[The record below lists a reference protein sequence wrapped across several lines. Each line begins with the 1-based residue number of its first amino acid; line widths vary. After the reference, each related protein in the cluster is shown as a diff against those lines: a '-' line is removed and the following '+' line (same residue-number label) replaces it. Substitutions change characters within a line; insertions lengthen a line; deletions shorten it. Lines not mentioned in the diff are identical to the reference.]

1 LNSRYV
7 DEGYSALDVP
17 TSAAVNYVRERQA
30 TLAQRRASEL
40 RASAA
45 NAEAART
52 LLVVDA
58 GCDLPSAWLHLNHV
72 AVVPFYIHVN
82 GEVTRDTLDESPN
95 IAFASERLA
104 EKGLSLHSMPLTPV
118 EIRDHLQ
125 LWMSPQIDH
134 VLQLTFS
141 AARSKAY
148 VSALQA
154 TQSLVLIHNKVRR
167 SIANRGPLRAW
178 VIDSQTGL
186 TGMAIMVAQAVRLRD
201 RGLAA
206 AEIAAALEQF
216 RNNVHTLVVADD
228 LDYLFQMSQRE
239 GAAELP
245 RWKQLFGK
253 LFDLKPVIY
262 VGGNQ
267 AYMVARPR
275 HIEPAFN
282 HAFAIAARHV
292 KLGLSSPYVCV
303 SHAGDP
309 AALLNVPGFVE
320 LGAECRRRQVELITA
335 PMNMTGS
342 LKLGPGAVAVSFASA
357 RYLG

>member
-1 LNSRYV
+1 MSSRYV

-30 TLAQRRASEL
+30 TLAQRRATEL

-45 NAEAART
+45 NMEAART

-58 GCDLPSAWLHLNHV
+58 GCDLPSAWLHLNNV

-82 GEVTRDTLDESPN
+82 GEVLRDTLDEIPN
-95 IAFASERLA
+95 IAFAGERLA
-104 EKGLSLHSMPLTPV
+104 DKSLSLQTMPLSPV

-167 SIANRGPLRAW
+167 SIANRSPLKAW

-186 TGMAIMVAQAVRLRD
+186 TGLAVIAAHAVHLRD
-201 RGLAA
+201 RGVPAA
-206 AEIAAALEQF
+206 DIATALEHF
-216 RNNVHTLVVADD
+216 RGNVHTLLVPNE
-228 LDYLFQMSQRE
+228 LHYLFQQSQRS
-239 GAAELP
+239 GDSSLP
-245 RWKQLFGK
+245 RWKMMLAN
-253 LFDLKPVIY
+253 LLDIKPVIY
-262 VGGNQ
+262 VGSNEAQ
-267 AYMVARPR
+267 MIARPR
-275 HIEPAFN
+275 HHENAIN
-282 HAFAIAARHV
+282 HAMAVAAKHV
-292 KLGLSSPYVCV
+292 SLGLSAPIVCV
-303 SHAGDP
+303 SYAGDP
-309 AALLNVPGFVE
+309 AALQSVPGFVE
-320 LGAECRRRQVELITA
+320 LNAECRRRHVELITA
-335 PMNMTGS
+335 PMNMSGS
-342 LKLGPGAVAVSFASA
+342 LKLGPGAVSVSFASA
-357 RYLG
+357 RYLP